1 MKTIF
6 DKQTRDELI
15 ARARTL
21 NIASKAQWGKMS
33 VDQMIKHC
41 ILADQMY
48 QGEKVYKRMFLGY
61 LLGQPILKAM
71 LKDEEPMRRNARTS
85 PDFIVTETGANVEIE
100 KAKWLKV
107 LEQYADYNKPEFTH
121 WFFEKM
127 TKEQVGQLAY
137 KHVDHH
143 LRQFNS

>member
-6 DKQTRDELI
+6 DKPTRDELI

-41 ILADQMY
+41 ILSDQMY
-48 QGEKVYKRMFLGY
+48 QGDKVYKRMLLGY
-61 LLGQPILKAM
+61 LLGPTILKAI
-71 LKDEEPMRRNARTS
+71 LKDEEPMRRNARTGS
-85 PDFIVTETGANVEIE
+85 DFVVTETGGNVEVE
-100 KAKWLKV
+100 KAKWIKV
-107 LEQYADYNKPEFTH
+107 LEQYANYNNPQFTH
-121 WFFEKM
+121 WFFGKM
-127 TKEQVGQLAY
+127 SKEQVGQLAY